1 MDWLGDFDAYWA
13 WFALGLVLAGLEMV
27 VPGVYLFWLALA
39 ALATGALTFAFDP
52 GVPLQ
57 IVNFVFLSLIIV
69 FSAKR
74 ILREQPIASSDPL
87 MNNRMGRLV
96 GQTGTV
102 AVAIEHGEGRVRQGD
117 SEWSARGPELAA
129 GTRVRITGF
138 DGGTL
143 IVEPLTLI
151 SGAGSDLEV
160 DGGTAAPT
168 GD

>member
-1 MDWLGDFDAYWA
+1 MDWLNDLDAYWV
-13 WFALGLVLAGLEMV
+13 WFTIGLVLAGLEMI
-27 VPGVYLFWLALA
+27 VPGVYLIWLALA
-39 ALATGALTFAFDP
+39 ALATGALAFAFDP
-52 GVPLQ
+52 GVPIQ

-69 FSAKR
+69 FTARRVLS
-74 ILREQPIASSDPL
+74 EQPIASSDPL
-87 MNNRMGRLV
+87 LNNRMGRLV

-143 IVEPLTLI
+143 IVEPMTLLT
-151 SGAGSDLEV
+151 DE
-160 DGGTAAPT
+160 GTAPPAAR
-168 GD
+168 